1 MANEAEAPSG
11 VDLNLKEFTDIR
23 FGLDRRLEEVARML
37 CSSTIPSV
45 KGLDRPDLR
54 FVARNLRENLML
66 TAFKASMIKRK
77 NTKTRLCE

>member
-1 MANEAEAPSG
+1 MANEAEAPTG

-37 CSSTIPSV
+37 CSSTIPSI

-54 FVARNLRENLML
+54 FVVRAVRENHML
-66 TAFKASMIKRK
+66 TARKASTIKQKSTR
-77 NTKTRLCE
+77 TRLCE